1 MWPLTALTFVVTR
14 PVVVPV
20 AVVASGLTYG
30 SYKIS
35 KRVGASLFRT
45 DTADAGFTNY
55 AIGAL
60 SGLGTLSLRNLLSP
74 AITQQS
80 KSVFR
85 DLSLSSMRAGKRI
98 VGHHARSLAL
108 SGIVAG
114 LAAAYTLPP
123 LQPCE

>member
-1 MWPLTALTFVVTR
+1 MWPLTALTFVVNR

-60 SGLGTLSLRNLLSP
+60 SGLGTLTAQPALPRN
-74 AITQQS
+74 
-80 KSVFR
+80 
-85 DLSLSSMRAGKRI
+85 
-98 VGHHARSLAL
+98 HAAEQKC
-108 SGIVAG
+108 I
-114 LAAAYTLPP
+114 
-123 LQPCE
+123 